1 MTKCA
6 RCGQCWRVCPQ
17 KAIEF
22 QHLLVGR
29 WDDVVTL
36 DLVRCR
42 VCSEPLYTKAYQQ
55 KPVNEV
61 NADSDPLCPQHRQR
75 QAAMKRPLAILG
87 KSAPNLEG
95 K

>member
-17 KAIEF
+17 EAIEF
-22 QHLLVGR
+22 QHLLAGQ
-29 WDDVVTL
+29 WDDVVAL

-42 VCSEPLYTKAYQQ
+42 VCGEPLYTKVYQQ
-55 KPVNEV
+55 KLLSAMNPESE
-61 NADSDPLCPQHRQR
+61 ALCPQHRQR
-75 QAAMKRPLAILG
+75 QAASKWPLTRPG
-87 KSAPNLEG
+87 KAQPKVGG